1 MPEMPEW
8 LLDSLH
14 ESVKLGTGELLLR
27 LTAAFALGCVAAGVY
42 RLTTR
47 DSRTAGLLGTLV
59 LMSVLMAVLTIVI
72 GNSLAR
78 AFSLVGSMAVIR
90 FRSVVEDT
98 RDTAFVMLAVVS
110 GMACGSGYAMAAVAA
125 IPLVLLGS
133 WLFRPRLEPA
143 AEATQLL
150 TLRLGTASGAE
161 QKVQA
166 LLKERGLNCR
176 LAGLETVRGG
186 AALDVRYVIAPLAA
200 NAALDLVTELNR
212 INGVQ
217 GVELK
222 SNE

>member
-1 MPEMPEW
+1 MPEW

-110 GMACGSGYAMAAVAA
+110 GMACGSGYALAAVAA

-143 AEATQLL
+143 AEARQLL
-150 TLRLGTASGAE
+150 VLRLGTASGAE

-186 AALDVRYVIAPLAA
+186 AALDVRYVIASLPS

-212 INGVQ
+212 IDGVQ

-222 SNE
+222 CGE

>member
-1 MPEMPEW
+1 MPEW

-110 GMACGSGYAMAAVAA
+110 GMACGSGYALAAVAA

-143 AEATQLL
+143 AEARQLL
-150 TLRLGTASGAE
+150 VLRLGTASGAE

-186 AALDVRYVIAPLAA
+186 AALDVRYVIASLAA

-212 INGVQ
+212 IDGVQ

-222 SNE
+222 CGE

>member
-1 MPEMPEW
+1 MPEW

-14 ESVKLGTGELLLR
+14 ESVKVRTDELILR
-27 LTAAFALGCVAAGVY
+27 LLAAFALGCVAAGVY

-72 GNSLAR
+72 GNNLAR

-90 FRSVVEDT
+90 FRSVLEDT
-98 RDTAFVMLAVVS
+98 RDTAFVMLAVVC
-110 GMACGSGYAMAAVAA
+110 GMACGSGYALAAVAA

-133 WLFRPRLEPA
+133 WLFRPRIEPV
-143 AEATQLL
+143 AEARQLL
-150 TLRLGTASGAE
+150 ILRLATASGAE
-161 QKVQA
+161 QKIQA
-166 LLKERGLNCR
+166 LLKERGLSFR
-176 LAGLETVRGG
+176 LAGLETIRGG
-186 AALDVRYVIAPLAA
+186 AALDVRYAIAPLAA

-212 INGVQ
+212 MDGVQ

-222 SNE
+222 CGE

>member
-1 MPEMPEW
+1 MPEW

-14 ESVKLGTGELLLR
+14 ESVKLRTEELLLR

-47 DSRTAGLLGTLV
+47 DSRTEGLLGTLV

-110 GMACGSGYAMAAVAA
+110 GMACGSGYALAAIAA

-133 WLFRPRLEPA
+133 WLFRPRIESA
-143 AEATQLL
+143 TEARQLL
-150 TLRLGTASGAE
+150 ILRLGTASGAE

-166 LLKERGLNCR
+166 LLKERGLSCR

-186 AALDVRYVIAPLAA
+186 AALDVRYVIVPLAA

-212 INGVQ
+212 VDGVQ

-222 SNE
+222 CGE